1 MNKNLNKYILSRFFT
16 ILLVTIFIGTSFAC
30 AGKDTE
36 IIDEVIDYPTLQV
49 EEKEEETI
57 PEDSVINKP
66 EDLPPF
72 GNVTIT
78 MNTELEFD
86 RDSVMETVT
95 AILEEEGYE
104 DSQFERL
111 SEVWGDIAPEDMG
124 FERYYVQTARDEEA
138 GDKNLISVSIEEYES
153 AEKALEEFPGLL
165 GAVGE
170 FDEEI
175 EDGISISFKE
185 NPNENGSFGYRV
197 YTIKGNYVFRVA
209 VMLYKTPSFS
219 DDEDDTKEETIIDF
233 YSFKRILDECD
244 IAYDIE
250 EEKEY
255 GFY

>member
-16 ILLVTIFIGTSFAC
+16 ILLATMFIGTSFAC

-165 GAVGE
+165 GAVGR
-170 FDEEI
+170 I
-175 EDGISISFKE
+175 VKVRL
-185 NPNENGSFGYRV
+185 NEA
-197 YTIKGNYVFRVA
+197 K
-209 VMLYKTPSFS
+209 
-219 DDEDDTKEETIIDF
+219 
-233 YSFKRILDECD
+233 
-244 IAYDIE
+244 
-250 EEKEY
+250 
-255 GFY
+255 GFYYLGEII